1 MDNRKRGGEDGK
13 VKGILKRDDDK
24 SYEDRFEFQ
33 TLTIPSFYTILLN
46 TMPYY
51 WSTGVRTNNKFS
63 ELS

>member
-51 WSTGVRTNNKFS
+51 
-63 ELS
+63 